1 MKTKSIVHHLV
12 QLPYLLSLCALILLA
27 LATGCQSSTG
37 QYGKNPILPPK
48 DSKDIELREADVVT
62 VTFPGADN
70 LDKTQAIRRDGK
82 ITLPLV
88 GEVTAAGKTP
98 TALQKELVD
107 MYSTQLVSSKEI
119 TVTVQSSTF
128 PVFVTGAVM
137 RPGQIMSDHPITVL
151 DAIMESGGPDYQNAK
166 LTKVRI
172 IRNKGGETKNFTV
185 NLEGL
190 VNGTTID
197 SFYLQPS
204 DIVFVPKKMVWF

>member
-12 QLPYLLSLCALILLA
+12 QLPSILLLLAVVLLA
-27 LATGCQSSTG
+27 LAPGCESG
-37 QYGKNPILPPK
+37 VQYGKNPALPPK
-48 DSKDIELREADVVT
+48 DSKDIELREADVVRIS
-62 VTFPGADN
+62 FPGAEN
-70 LDKTQAIRRDGK
+70 LDTVQTIRRDGK

-88 GEVTAAGKTP
+88 GEVAAAGKTP
-98 TALQKELVD
+98 TALEKELVNL
-107 MYSTQLVSSKEI
+107 YASQLVSSKEI

-137 RPGQIMSDHPITVL
+137 RPGQLMSDHPITVL
-151 DAIMESGGPDYQNAK
+151 EAIMESGGPDYQNAK
-166 LTKVRI
+166 LKAVRI
-172 IRNKGGETKNFTV
+172 IRTKNGDTKNFTV

-190 VNGTTID
+190 VNGTAID